1 MGIIAIINNVTPAK
15 YLARIIFKSEIGR
28 VSNSSIVPVLLSS
41 AIERMVIAG
50 IKIRKITGDKLK
62 KGIKSASAPSSKF
75 VLKEIN
81 SFLSSIIGYVFIIIY
96 LIASGLFHWILSN
109 NANLLEGAEADLIP
123 FFNLSPVIF
132 LILIPAITM
141 RSIAEE
147 RRTGTIELLLTRP
160 ISDLKIILAKYFAGV
175 TLLII
180 AIIPTITYFIS
191 MYYLGK
197 PVGIIDLGATFTSY
211 IGLTL
216 LGSVFIA
223 IGIFA
228 SSLTNSQIVAFILA
242 MFLCWIFYDG
252 FNLLGNFSQIGE
264 LDYIIQYI
272 GIAFHYDS
280 IKKGVIEISDLLY
293 FLSVIVLFISA
304 ALVVVRTFKK

>member
-1 MGIIAIINNVTPAK
+1 MRAL
-15 YLARIIFKSEIGR
+15 Y
-28 VSNSSIVPVLLSS
+28 
-41 AIERMVIAG
+41 
-50 IKIRKITGDKLK
+50 
-62 KGIKSASAPSSKF
+62 
-75 VLKEIN
+75 LKEIN
-81 SFLSSIIGYVFIIIY
+81 SFLSSIIGYVFILIY
-96 LIASGLFHWILSN
+96 LIASALFHWILSFN
-109 NANLLEGAEADLIP
+109 TNLLEGAEADLIP

-147 RRTGTIELLLTRP
+147 RRAGTIELLMTRP

-180 AIIPTITYFIS
+180 AIIPTIIYFIS
-191 MYYLGK
+191 MYFLGN
-197 PVGIIDLGATFTSY
+197 PIGIIDAGATFTSY
-211 IGLTL
+211 VGLML
-216 LGSVFIA
+216 LGSVFVA

-242 MFLCWIFYDG
+242 MFLCWTFYDG
-252 FNLLGNFSQIGE
+252 FNLLGNFAQIGK

-280 IKKGVIEISDLLY
+280 IKKGVIEVSDLLY
-293 FLSVIVLFISA
+293 FLSVIILFISFS
-304 ALVVVRTFKK
+304 LIVIKTLKN